1 MPSGTWLPGVPALDT
16 LGLQLFW
23 ELPLLPMGAVSAH
36 GGSVSVWRGRR
47 LGDTAVM
54 LHVHLGFLCL

>member
-36 GGSVSVWRGRR
+36 GAQSVYGEAE
-47 LGDTAVM
+47 G
-54 LHVHLGFLCL
+54 